1 MSKVELADNLIRRE
15 FICKKGQAR
24 MLGHLLRTL
33 TVASSPSWRPI
44 AIDLDKPGTNVLHS
58 SGDVIQSMLD
68 VRQAFAGLQ
77 FDIVGDT
84 TSDIV
89 IETYRFSGVL
99 MSDDLNTNR
108 VKCLTP
114 GVNIIN
120 MLNDSE
126 VTIKVYFRK
135 AYGSCDLE
143 ENQNA
148 IQKGE
153 QINTLGNIN
162 VIASV
167 HTENDQ
173 FTYVV
178 EDNSLDTEKLIV
190 GLNNKYNT
198 MDEAKCDKLLN
209 EILSSAI
216 DTLQNMQGQ
225 L

>member
-1 MSKVELADNLIRRE
+1 MSKVQLADNLIKRE

-24 MLGHLLRTL
+24 MLGHVLRTL
-33 TVASSPSWRPI
+33 TVASAPSWRPI

-68 VRQAFAGLQ
+68 IRQGFRNLQ

-89 IETYRFSGVL
+89 IETYKFTGAL
-99 MSDDLNTNR
+99 TSDNLNTDR

-114 GVNIIN
+114 GVNLIN
-120 MLNDSE
+120 MLNENE

-135 AYGSCDLE
+135 AYGVCDLE
-143 ENQNA
+143 DNQNA

-153 QINTLGNIN
+153 KINTLGNIS
-162 VIASV
+162 VFASV

-173 FTYVV
+173 FTFVV
-178 EDNSLDTEKLIV
+178 EDNSLDTEKLII
-190 GLNNKYNT
+190 GMNNKYNT
-198 MDEAKCDKLLN
+198 MDEAQCNKVLN
-209 EILSSAI
+209 ETIANAITTLESMQSS
-216 DTLQNMQGQ
+216 L
-225 L
+225 